1 VRVEWTGEAELNA
14 LDIADHIA
22 IDSPSAALAQI
33 REIRTQVDQLARHPN
48 LGRLGRVLGTR
59 ELVVARTPYIV
70 AYRIEEAA
78 VVVLRVLHGAQQWK
92 L

>member
-1 VRVEWTGEAELNA
+1 MRVEWTGEAELNA

-33 REIRTQVDQLARHPN
+33 REIRTQVDLLAHHPN
-48 LGRLGRVLGTR
+48 LGRLGRVPGTR
-59 ELVVARTPYIV
+59 ELVIARTPYIV
-70 AYRIEEAA
+70 AYRIEDES
-78 VVVLRVLHGAQQWK
+78 VVVIRILHGAQQWK

>member
-1 VRVEWTGEAELNA
+1 MRVEWTGEAELNA

-33 REIRTQVDQLARHPN
+33 SEIRTQVDQLAHHPN
-48 LGRLGRVLGTR
+48 LGRLGRVPGTR
-59 ELVVARTPYIV
+59 ELVIARTPYIV
-70 AYRIEEAA
+70 AYRIEDES
-78 VVVLRVLHGAQQWK
+78 VVVIRILHGAQQWK